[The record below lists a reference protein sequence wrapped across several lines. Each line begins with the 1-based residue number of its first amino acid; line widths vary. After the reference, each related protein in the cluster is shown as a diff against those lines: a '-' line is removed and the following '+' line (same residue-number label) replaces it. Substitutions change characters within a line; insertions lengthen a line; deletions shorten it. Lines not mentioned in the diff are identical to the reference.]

1 MKMKAFVIVALA
13 VVCIFAA
20 TQAHAQG
27 GLKLLVNAGGVVPTG
42 DLKDIAGAGFA
53 ANVYLVYTLSDKFGI
68 EGHVGYHKFASEEV
82 APGVDV
88 SGAFIPIKVGVVK
101 LWGASRRFYTNP
113 SVGIYSGA
121 SDFDG
126 SEFGLGPRIGYL
138 FPLGDGAATLDI
150 GAEFHNIF
158 SDPENSRYFGVGV
171 SAVFNLSGE

>member
-20 TQAHAQG
+20 TQTYSQG
-27 GLKLLVNAGGVVPTG
+27 GLKLAVNSGGVVPMS
-42 DLKDIAGAGFA
+42 DLKDIAGPGFA
-53 ANVYLVYTLSDKFGI
+53 GNVYLGYMLSETWGI
-68 EGHVGYHKFASEEV
+68 EGHVGYHKFASEEIL
-82 APGVDV
+82 PGVDV

-101 LWGASRRFYTNP
+101 LWGESKRFYTNP

-126 SEFGLGPRIGYL
+126 SDFGLGPRIGYL

-150 GAEFHNIF
+150 GAEYHNIF
-158 SDPENSRYFGVGV
+158 SDPENTRYFGVSVG
-171 SAVFNLSGE
+171 AVFNLSGE

>member
-20 TQAHAQG
+20 TLAHAQG
-27 GLKLLVNAGGVVPTG
+27 GLKLVVNAGGVVPTG

-53 ANVYLVYTLSDKFGI
+53 ANVYLGYMLSDKFGI
-68 EGHVGYHKFASEEV
+68 EGHVGYHKFASEETS
-82 APGVDV
+82 PGVDF
-88 SGAFIPIKVGVVK
+88 STAFIPVKVGIVK
-101 LWGASRRFYTNP
+101 LWGESKRFYTNP

-126 SEFGLGPRIGYL
+126 SDFGLGPRIGYL
-138 FPLGDGAATLDI
+138 FPLGDDAATLDI

-158 SDPENSRYFGVGV
+158 SDPENTRYFGVSVG
-171 SAVFNLSGE
+171 AVFNLSGE